1 MIKAAKNHQRRGLVF
16 KPGCLTEAEGG
27 RRDLTRLP
35 ALYRNE
41 INRAHDPGIVG
52 YMKSWMQPQNLG
64 YLVAFLRLGFIV
76 QYVGEN
82 LCRCV
87 QVADDER
94 SLLFLAKHTES
105 LHAAGGRMQLFPY
118 TVVVDAD
125 LFAFQNNMVYEEAG
139 VRIPF
144 SQPVEAVQLQS
155 MEVA

>member
-1 MIKAAKNHQRRGLVF
+1 MLNQANNNQRRLVS
-16 KPGCLTEAEGG
+16 KPGNLTKAERG

-35 ALYRNE
+35 ALFRTE
-41 INRAHDPGIVG
+41 IKRAHDPGIVG
-52 YMKSWMQPQNLG
+52 YMNNWMQPQNLG

-76 QYVGEN
+76 QYVGDN

-118 TVVVDAD
+118 TVVVGAD
-125 LFAFQNNMVYEEAG
+125 LFAFQNNMVHEEAG
-139 VRIPF
+139 ARIPF
-144 SQPVEAVQLQS
+144 AQPVEAVQLQS
-155 MEVA
+155 VEVA